1 MKATNTICLTALLA
15 LPAYGHPRC
24 LGEPMLSVAEE
35 AKVSA
40 AVIVGEAAEEKD
52 LFENPEAPGAVTAK
66 VYRVRVE
73 ETLRG
78 RAPGTIYVRS
88 ENTPARF
95 VMNRSE
101 RYVLFLQP
109 DAKAY
114 AVDACGSS
122 GPLKERREVVEEL
135 RGMKRM

>member
-1 MKATNTICLTALLA
+1 MKATKTICLTALLA
-15 LPAYGHPRC
+15 LPAYGHPPC
-24 LGEPMLSVAEE
+24 LGGPVLSVAEE

-40 AVIVGEAAEEKD
+40 AVVVGEAVAETD
-52 LFENPEAPGAVTAK
+52 LFENPETPGVVTARL
-66 VYRVRVE
+66 YRVGVE

-78 RAPGTIYVRS
+78 RVPGTIYVRS

-95 VMNRSE
+95 AMNRSE

-122 GPLKERREVVEEL
+122 GPVKERRQIVEEL